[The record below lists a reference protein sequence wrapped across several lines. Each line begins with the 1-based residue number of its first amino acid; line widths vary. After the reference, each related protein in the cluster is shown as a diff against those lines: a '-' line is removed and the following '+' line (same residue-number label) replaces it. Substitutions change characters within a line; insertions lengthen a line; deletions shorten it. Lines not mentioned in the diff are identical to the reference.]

1 MAYDFN
7 LLQVMSKGGWTIGL
21 LMVLSILV
29 VAVLIERLGY
39 YRKAFKPLQE
49 ILLVLASSLN
59 RSSLKE
65 ALEACDKTGGFLS
78 RIARA
83 GILARMEKSDPFKSM
98 ERQAKMELLILERRL
113 PFLATIGSIAPFI
126 GLFGTVLG
134 IIQAFHD
141 LTLANAGGAA
151 VVSQGIAEALFSTA
165 TGLFVAI
172 VSVFIY
178 NMFQARLNQAAQEAE
193 ILISELG
200 EKLGG

>member
-7 LLQVMSKGGWTIGL
+7 LLQVMSKGGWTIGIL
-21 LMVLSILV
+21 VVLSILV

-49 ILLVLASSLN
+49 LLQALN
-59 RSSLKE
+59 STLGKGGHKE
-65 ALEACDKTGGFLS
+65 GLETCDRIGGFLGH
-78 RIARA
+78 IARA
-83 GILARMEKSDPFKSM
+83 GILARMEKADPSKAM
-98 ERQAKMELLILERRL
+98 EREAKLQLLELERRL
-113 PFLATIGSIAPFI
+113 PFLATIGAIAPFI

-151 VVSQGIAEALFSTA
+151 VVSQGIAEALFATA

-172 VSVFIY
+172 LSVFIY
-178 NMFQARLNQAAQEAE
+178 NMFQARLNRAAQEAE
-193 ILISELG
+193 ILISDLS